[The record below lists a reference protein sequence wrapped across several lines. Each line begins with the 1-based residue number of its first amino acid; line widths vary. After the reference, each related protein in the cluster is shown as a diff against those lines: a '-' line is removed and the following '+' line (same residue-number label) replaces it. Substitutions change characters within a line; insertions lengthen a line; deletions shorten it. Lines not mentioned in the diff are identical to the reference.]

1 MNRSNISVGGG
12 NHHVVHEDAGGGE
25 DLLQHGLGLQA
36 VCRGEHDVEHGCGGD
51 GSDGL
56 ELQQHVQGV

>member
-1 MNRSNISVGGG
+1 M
-12 NHHVVHEDAGGGE
+12 VHEDAGGCE

-36 VCRGEHDVEHGCGGD
+36 VCRGEDDVEHGCGGD